1 MKQKNFVLIM
11 LRSKLI
17 TDTLKLYFCGGNL
30 TLINSFDMTCSWSVS
45 QLVNPRVNWS
55 IRKCHNCKLMNFFSF
70 QKEFADCV
78 EAMQDKDVLI
88 TKVHVHSRAA
98 HLNK

>member
-1 MKQKNFVLIM
+1 
-11 LRSKLI
+11 
-17 TDTLKLYFCGGNL
+17 
-30 TLINSFDMTCSWSVS
+30 MTCAWSVS

-55 IRKCHNCKLMNFFSF
+55 IRLIDDFFF

-88 TKVHVHSRAA
+88 TKVHAQAA